1 MTSESGRRNAATRY
15 RGIPA
20 SPAGPSSFALEPRHT
35 IPPLRRYFAH
45 CSAAIPGNRII
56 SPGRARD
63 MLIREQ
69 PRACGRSARSGI
81 RRAVEIAELL
91 TRKFPDK
98 GKSSPFEGR
107 GGRRTADDLSAPRR
121 GGEGRGE
128 TEMTSLIE
136 TRGPGMAR
144 KRLDFRF
151 GYAAAAARLRQA
163 DRGFPSRPAR
173 FYLARARAAPRRR
186 HFSAVASR
194 RVARPE
200 AAELEERFRESNAPP
215 SKDNATAGG
224 GGERGE
230 GREKE
235 STSSTILAEGR
246 IFIAELCGTSRR
258 IRTPSAIKHVVSER
272 KRTSGSRTG
281 SMAMARAGTR
291 ATDSHCGEQGKII
304 KNSGTRPRNGGITE

>member
-224 GGERGE
+224 GGERD
-230 GREKE
+230 GRRR
-235 STSSTILAEGR
+235 AR
-246 IFIAELCGTSRR
+246 RRRYSRR
-258 IRTPSAIKHVVSER
+258 V
-272 KRTSGSRTG
+272 GSLSRNY
-281 SMAMARAGTR
+281 AARVAEFG
-291 ATDSHCGEQGKII
+291 
-304 KNSGTRPRNGGITE
+304 PRLR